1 MMSDKALSGLK
12 VLDLGHRIAGP
23 FCTKLLAGLGAE
35 TIKVENP
42 KGGDPARRIPPFFK
56 DKPHLEGSGLFL
68 YLNTNKK
75 SITLNLKS
83 VTGIKIIK
91 ELVQWADILVENFS
105 PRVMPSLGLDYSS
118 LKKINPRLIMTSIS
132 NFGQTGPYRDY
143 KATDI
148 VVYALGGLMYMSG
161 EPDREPLKQAGSQA
175 QYQAGLNAFVA
186 SLAGAY
192 MAKESAIGQQVDISI
207 MEVLNSMD
215 EYGMVTWEY
224 QRQVYRRRGN
234 IGGQHPWG
242 LFPCKDGFIGIVIS
256 GASNWA
262 KFIEITG
269 LSELADEKF
278 ATAQSR
284 LDHRDELDAILIPW
298 LLEHTKEEL
307 YHAGQSRGIPISFPR
322 TAKDLLESPQ
332 HNARAFWVNIDH
344 PVVGRLTYPGAPGI
358 MSETPY
364 QVERAPLLGEH
375 NEDIY
380 CGLLGFSREDL
391 IRLVG
396 AGII

>member
-1 MMSDKALSGLK
+1 MPEKALSELK
-12 VLDLGHRIAGP
+12 VLDLGHYIAGP

-35 TIKVENP
+35 TIKIENP

-75 SITLNLKS
+75 SITLDLKS
-83 VTGIKIIK
+83 VSGIKILK
-91 ELVQWADILVENFS
+91 ELVKWADILVENFS

-118 LKKINPRLIMTSIS
+118 LEKINPKLVMVSIS

-148 VVYALGGLMYMSG
+148 VEYALGGLMYMSG
-161 EPDREPLKQAGSQA
+161 EPDREPLKQIGSQA

-192 MAKESAIGQQVDISI
+192 MAKETGIGQQADISI
-207 MEVLNSMD
+207 MEVINSMD

-224 QRQVYRRRGN
+224 QKQVYKRRGN

-256 GASNWA
+256 GPSNWA
-262 KFIEITG
+262 KFIEMTG

-278 ATAQSR
+278 ATAKSR
-284 LDHRDELDAILIPW
+284 LDHRDEFDAILIPW

-307 YHAGQSRGIPISFPR
+307 YHTGQLRGIPMSFPR
-322 TAKDLLESPQ
+322 TVKDLLDSPQ
-332 HNARAFWVNIDH
+332 YKFRRFWVDIDH
-344 PVVGRLTYPGAPGI
+344 PITGKLIYPGAPGI
-358 MSETPY
+358 MSETPC

-375 NEDIY
+375 NEKIY
-380 CGLLGFSREDL
+380 CGLLGFGKKDVV
-391 IRLVG
+391 RLAG